1 MDFICTGDDL
11 EQIPEEVVRKTGLT
25 LPGAHSDKN
34 SMASLAGELRK
45 HRGDVIARV
54 PFCVTVE
61 AEAFGAHIKL
71 GDALN
76 GPRVE
81 NYTFSSI
88 DEMSKLQA
96 LELHEGR
103 IKEVL
108 DAVEILAGL
117 GEKVAL
123 TVEGPFTILSSLI
136 DPMHFYKGLRK
147 DPQRILEILSVIEE
161 GIIRYSL
168 EGIQRGA
175 SIISYGDPVG
185 AMGIVGP
192 KVYRE
197 YSGPSSWRIIKGIKE
212 ARGKVLLHLC
222 GKTSTALEKIELAR
236 SYPMETDATMTYG
249 QALLRQLDKATEPL
263 VIGHKCIKG
272 SLNRMVNPILWGIEL
287 IPHSLIQAYSKTC

>member
-11 EQIPEEVVRKTGLT
+11 EQIPEEVVKKTGIS

-34 SMASLAGELRK
+34 SMATLAGELRK

-61 AEAFGAHIKL
+61 AEAYGAHIKL
-71 GDALN
+71 GDGVN

-81 NYTFSSI
+81 SYQFLSI
-88 DEMSKLQA
+88 EEMSGLQGMQ
-96 LELHEGR
+96 LIEGR

-108 DAVEILAGL
+108 EAVEILAEA

-123 TVEGPFTILSSLI
+123 NVEGPFTILSSLI

-147 DPQRILEILSVIEE
+147 DPQRIKEILAVIEE

-168 EGIQRGA
+168 EGVKRGA

-185 AMGIVGP
+185 AIGIIGP
-192 KVYRE
+192 KVYRD
-197 YSGPSSWRIIKGIKE
+197 YSGPSSWRIINGIIK
-212 ARGKVLLHLC
+212 ASGKVLIHLC

-236 SYPMETDATMTYG
+236 AYPIEIDGPTTYG
-249 QALLRQLDKATEPL
+249 QALLGQLDKATGPL
-263 VIGHKCIKG
+263 VIGHRCIKG
-272 SLNRMVNPILWGIEL
+272 SLNKMVNPILWGIEL
-287 IPHSLIQAYSKTC
+287 VR